1 MFAATRQRLPLALLL
16 TLAAAAITLLIL
28 ADQIGAYAHLFWI
41 AVAGA
46 IALLVWVLHGNFAH
60 AVLLWIILTAFFPAH
75 FWHLELPGFFDVTI
89 GRISIVV
96 LGVLFLLR
104 SFISG
109 LPRLPTLIIVLM
121 ATVAGYFAYSASQ
134 AGWTIS
140 VWAAPPYYRLFVGYI
155 FPFAAFVFTL
165 AAFPPARLNSHHPE
179 SIQYYQRFLRHVLW
193 LFFAFGIYLTFT
205 AICERFSL
213 WSLVWPRFIADPN
226 IGLNFGRAR
235 GPFGEA
241 FAMALTLNFLFF
253 VSLFLARHT
262 VGPMRFLF
270 RLSTIPILL
279 GVYFTYTRTG
289 YICLLVSGVVWIWL
303 VSGRLRRSAAL
314 AIITA
319 VLITAVVANWA
330 TVSSQNRTAG
340 GLAEIRPILSRVAVS
355 KLALDLT
362 AERPLFGVG
371 FGHYRQAIWDRE
383 KDLASS
389 EIIYAH
395 GLSQSVAVLSVLC
408 ETGLIGLALY
418 IALFISLLLPS
429 LRLYHR
435 LPLDGGVICRDF
447 IVLFWILYI
456 QTALMSITADPSYYP
471 YTTGLLMFFA
481 ALTVGLEFHFPAM
494 DRRDRS
500 QTNHSAP
507 ESSPVQSIAPAP
519 IPAGLNAT
527 VNDSPS
533 A

>member
-16 TLAAAAITLLIL
+16 VLAAAAATLLVL
-28 ADQIGAYAHLFWI
+28 AGQIGTYAHVFWI

-46 IALLVWVLHGNFAH
+46 IALSVWAIHGNFAH
-60 AVLLWIILTAFFPAH
+60 AVLLWIILTAFFPGH

-104 SFISG
+104 SFING
-109 LPRLPTLIIVLM
+109 LPKLPTLIVVLM
-121 ATVAGYFAYSASQ
+121 AAVIGYFAYSASQ

-140 VWAAPPYYRLFVGYI
+140 VRAAPPYYRLFVGYI

-165 AAFPPARLNSHHPE
+165 AAFPPARLNSHQSK
-179 SIQYYQRFLRHVLW
+179 SIQYYQRFIRHVLW
-193 LFFAFGIYLTFT
+193 IFFAFGIYLTFT
-205 AICERFSL
+205 AICEHFGL
-213 WSLVWPRFIADPN
+213 WSLVWPRFITEPN
-226 IGLNFGRAR
+226 VGLNFGRAR

-241 FAMALTLNFLFF
+241 FAMALTLSFLFF
-253 VSLFLARHT
+253 VCLFLARHT
-262 VGPMRFLF
+262 NGPVRLLF

-289 YICLLVSGVVWIWL
+289 YVCLLVSGIIWIWL

-314 AIITA
+314 AFITA
-319 VLITAVVANWA
+319 ILITAVVANWA
-330 TVSSQNRTAG
+330 IISSENRTAG
-340 GLAEIRPILSRVAVS
+340 GLAELRPILGRVAVS
-355 KLALDLT
+355 KLALELT
-362 AERPLFGVG
+362 AERPIFGVG
-371 FGHYRQAIWDRE
+371 FGHYRQAIWERE

-395 GLSQSVAVLSVLC
+395 GLSQSVAILSVLC
-408 ETGLIGLALY
+408 ETGLLGLALY
-418 IALFISLLLPS
+418 LALFIALLVPS

-435 LPLDGGVICRDF
+435 LPLDSGVVCRDF

-481 ALTVGLEFHFPAM
+481 ALTVGLDFHFPAM
-494 DRRDRS
+494 SGRDRP
-500 QTNHSAP
+500 QTNLP
-507 ESSPVQSIAPAP
+507 NLESSFGQPLGSTPA
-519 IPAGLNAT
+519 
-527 VNDSPS
+527 VNKPPS